1 MTRFSFYDHDA
12 TQSECAH
19 LLLLRYPSY
28 GRNHACALPS
38 PLPFHYVMVKIV
50 LAMQSAAH
58 AKSNTLY
65 GRSYCVK
72 SSFFRLDAFL
82 LFRIIM
88 ELHFARCE
96 LRYFCACCICTN
108 SRLAFTCKS
117 SIVLK
122 SILAI
127 FEEKA

>member
-28 GRNHACALPS
+28 ARNHACELPS
-38 PLPFHYVMVKIV
+38 PLPFHSKIV

-88 ELHFARCE
+88 ELHSARCE

-108 SRLAFTCKS
+108 SRLAFTCQS

>member
-28 GRNHACALPS
+28 ARNHACELPS

-65 GRSYCVK
+65 AGRTV
-72 SSFFRLDAFL
+72 SSPVFFGLMRFYY
-82 LFRIIM
+82 
-88 ELHFARCE
+88 FA
-96 LRYFCACCICTN
+96 
-108 SRLAFTCKS
+108 
-117 SIVLK
+117 
-122 SILAI
+122 
-127 FEEKA
+127 